1 MKVSELIMFLSA
13 TIANRGDMEVISHGM
28 VVREVE
34 VESLINVHRVAKNA
48 PLKPSHTN
56 QSCCCIR

>member
-1 MKVSELIMFLSA
+1 MFLSA

-34 VESLINVHRVAKNA
+34 VESLIAVYRTAPNA
-48 PLKPSHTN
+48 PLKPSHTS